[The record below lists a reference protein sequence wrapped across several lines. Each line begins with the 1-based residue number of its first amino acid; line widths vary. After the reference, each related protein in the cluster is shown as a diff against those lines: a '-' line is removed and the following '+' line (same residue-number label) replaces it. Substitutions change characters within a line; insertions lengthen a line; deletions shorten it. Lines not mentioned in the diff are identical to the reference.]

1 MAKRAFSRKRGVESC
16 MRHPDSLRAK
26 PIAFSQ
32 IEINLCYSTSVMNPL
47 KFPILITN
55 FKTYESSTGV
65 KALEL
70 AKLHEEIAL
79 EYNVNFAVAPQAV
92 DIWMVASQVNIPV
105 LAHHFDAVTHGQFTG
120 HIIPEALKI
129 AGADGSLL
137 NHAEKKIP
145 FPQIA
150 ESIKRAK
157 EVGLFT
163 IVCVSN
169 IAEGENVATLKPDA
183 IALEPPELIGGDI
196 SVSTAS
202 PEIIKEAVHRIKG
215 VPVIV
220 GAGVKTGN
228 DIKIAMELGAKGVLV
243 ASGVT
248 KAKDPRAVLVEFAKA
263 LK

>member
-1 MAKRAFSRKRGVESC
+1 MAGNPYVVLYLCPMDE
-16 MRHPDSLRAK
+16 LR
-26 PIAFSQ
+26 
-32 IEINLCYSTSVMNPL
+32 
-47 KFPILITN
+47 FPVLITN

-70 AKLHEEIAL
+70 AKLHEEIAR
-79 EYNVNFAVAPQAV
+79 EYGVNFAICPQAV
-92 DIWMVASQVNIPV
+92 DIWMVASEVNIPV

-137 NHAEKKIP
+137 NHAERKIP

-157 EVGLFT
+157 EVGFFT
-163 IVCVSN
+163 VVCAKDIEEGKK
-169 IAEGENVATLKPDA
+169 IASLKPDA
-183 IALEPPELIGGDI
+183 VAIEPPELIGGDI

-202 PEIIKEAVHRIKG
+202 PDIIRDAVKAIKDI
-215 VPVIV
+215 PVIV
-220 GAGVKTGN
+220 GAGVKTGE
-228 DIKIAMELGAKGVLV
+228 DVKIALGMGAKGVLV

-248 KAKDPRAVLVEFAKA
+248 KAADPRKVLVEFAKA